1 MTRIAVGAFLHETN
15 TFAPTKAT
23 YDDFV
28 HGGGWPSMA
37 HGADV
42 LKVMRK
48 INVGLAGFVEAA
60 EANGWELVPTIS
72 AAAVPSAHVT
82 NDAFERVMKEMVDG
96 IAAAGPIDAV
106 YLDLHGA
113 MVTEHYDDGEGET
126 LARVRK
132 VIGKDLP
139 LVVSL
144 DLHANVSPEMMAHA
158 DALIAYRTYPHV
170 DMADTGRA
178 CARHLALM
186 LKTKARFA
194 KAFRQLP
201 FLIPISWQ
209 CTNDQPTKGI
219 YEKLAALES
228 DAVPTLSFAP
238 GFPAADFRDCGP
250 SVFAYGRTQA
260 DADAAADKLVA
271 LVESHED
278 DFDGRIYSPDD
289 GVRLAMELAKSASKP
304 IVIADT
310 QDNPGAGG
318 DSDTTGMLRA
328 LVRNKAS
335 GAIGVIYDPESA
347 SAAHAAGVGATVTL
361 DLGGKSG
368 IPGDAPY
375 KETFVVEKLSDGKF
389 VASGPYYGG
398 RDMDMGLSACLRIG
412 DVRVVVGS
420 YKAQLA
426 DQSMY
431 RYVGIE
437 PTEQKILVN
446 KSSVH
451 FRADFEPIA
460 EKLLI
465 CAAPGAMPADT
476 ATLPWTRLRPGI
488 RIKPNGPAFTAPP
501 NLAQHLQSRD
511 NRHAHHRT
519 HRRLCRRTHR
529 HQARSA
535 CPSRDRL
542 RGSAHLR
549 HRRGEAEGMG
559 HRGASRPRRHRRDR
573 RAQGQGQRRQAHRP
587 ARRHG
592 RAADGGEHQP
602 EMALDHSRPLPRLR
616 P

>member
-1 MTRIAVGAFLHETN
+1 MTRIAVGGFLHETN

-23 YDDFV
+23 YHDFV
-28 HGGGWPSMA
+28 HGGGWPAMA
-37 HGADV
+37 QGDDV
-42 LKVMRK
+42 LKTMRD
-48 INVGLAGFVEAA
+48 INVGLAGFVDEAH
-60 EANGWELVPTIS
+60 ANGWEMVPTIS
-72 AAAVPSAHVT
+72 CGASPSAHVAR
-82 NDAFERVMKEMVDG
+82 DAFERIVTVMVEGV
-96 IAAAGPIDAV
+96 AAAGELDAV

-113 MVTEHYDDGEGET
+113 MVTEHLDDGEGEI

-144 DLHANVSPEMMAHA
+144 DLHANVTPEMVEQA

-178 CARHLALM
+178 AAKHLAL
-186 LKTKARFA
+186 LLRTKQRLA

-219 YEKLAALES
+219 YQQLAALES

-238 GFPAADFRDCGP
+238 GFPAADFPHCGP

-260 DADAAADKLVA
+260 DADAAADAMAKLII
-271 LVESHED
+271 SHEN
-278 DFDGRIYSPDD
+278 DFDGRIYTPDE
-289 GVRLAMELAKSASKP
+289 GVRHAMKLAKSASKP

-328 LVRNKAS
+328 LVRNNARRA
-335 GAIGVIYDPESA
+335 AIGVIYDPQSA
-347 SAAHAAGVGATVTL
+347 KAAHAAGIGATITL
-361 DLGGKSG
+361 ALGGKSG

-375 KETFVVEKLSDGKF
+375 KESFIVEQLSDGQF
-389 VASGPYYGG
+389 VAPGPYYGG
-398 RDMDMGLSACLRIG
+398 RDMDMGPSAALRIG
-412 DVRVVVGS
+412 DVRVVVS
-420 YKAQLA
+420 SHKAQLA

-437 PTEQKILVN
+437 PTEQSILVN

-460 EKLLI
+460 EKLMI

-476 ATLPWTRLRPGI
+476 AALPWTRLRPGV
-488 RIKPNGPAFTAPP
+488 RIKPNGAAFAPESESRSTFSATSSATA
-501 NLAQHLQSRD
+501 
-511 NRHAHHRT
+511 
-519 HRRLCRRTHR
+519 
-529 HQARSA
+529 
-535 CPSRDRL
+535 
-542 RGSAHLR
+542 
-549 HRRGEAEGMG
+549 
-559 HRGASRPRRHRRDR
+559 
-573 RAQGQGQRRQAHRP
+573 
-587 ARRHG
+587 
-592 RAADGGEHQP
+592 
-602 EMALDHSRPLPRLR
+602 
-616 P
+616 